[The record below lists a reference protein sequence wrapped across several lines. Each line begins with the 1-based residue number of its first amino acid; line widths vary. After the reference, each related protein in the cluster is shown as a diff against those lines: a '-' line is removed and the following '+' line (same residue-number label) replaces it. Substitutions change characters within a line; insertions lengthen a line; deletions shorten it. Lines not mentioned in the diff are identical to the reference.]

1 MVGYPSRS
9 RGLRERT
16 SLALRQL
23 SASCIFT
30 FITMTLGLLPNLVN
44 SAALR
49 YFYEVARYGSFQIVE
64 EKVHVAASAIRR
76 QVQLLE
82 EELGAKLFVRDRNVL
97 KLTSAGETLFYRVQR
112 VMWELNTARS
122 EIGLLQGEQTGH
134 VRIGINETVA
144 REFLA
149 TFLGTFRDQYPK
161 VTFEVVIASSN
172 LLAET
177 LHRGDVDIIMGYAL
191 ERQTGLKQ
199 VAALSLQTCITVH
212 EAHPLAKRPFVRI
225 TDLSDESLVMPN
237 DDQRLRH
244 VLNGLFARV
253 GIKPNFTVTTNSFEF
268 IAIMV
273 GKGLGIGC
281 QIRVRP
287 GADPARPEIVYIPIE
302 DPDIHPSVLACYI
315 SDTQPSNMA
324 VMLCVKELQ
333 TSLQSWCDDDTV
345 AIDQQSNGIPTFSG
359 LPQLE

>member
-1 MVGYPSRS
+1 
-9 RGLRERT
+9 
-16 SLALRQL
+16 
-23 SASCIFT
+23 
-30 FITMTLGLLPNLVN
+30 
-44 SAALR
+44 
-49 YFYEVARYGSFQIVE
+49 
-64 EKVHVAASAIRR
+64 
-76 QVQLLE
+76 
-82 EELGAKLFVRDRNVL
+82 
-97 KLTSAGETLFYRVQR
+97 
-112 VMWELNTARS
+112 
-122 EIGLLQGEQTGH
+122 
-134 VRIGINETVA
+134 
-144 REFLA
+144 
-149 TFLGTFRDQYPK
+149 
-161 VTFEVVIASSN
+161 
-172 LLAET
+172 
-177 LHRGDVDIIMGYAL
+177 MGYAL